1 MDDINDD
8 LAPIEIDLNAAR
20 KGEINED
27 YLGQFGAAVG
37 MLLKT
42 ITQGYEVPVSVRG
55 RGADV
60 KKFVRALD
68 GERRYMSD
76 FNRHGLGHQSTYSS
90 KYKLDKAV
98 KDFERSTGLKW
109 PFK

>member
-1 MDDINDD
+1 MSSIDTD
-8 LAPIEIDLNAAR
+8 LAPIEIDLNAA
-20 KGEINED
+20 KKDELNED

-55 RGADV
+55 SETDI
-60 KKFVRALD
+60 KKFVNVLR

-76 FNRHGLGHQSTYSS
+76 FNKYGLDHDSTYSS
-90 KYKLDKAV
+90 KYKLDGAV
-98 KDFERSTGLKW
+98 KEFEKSTGLKW

>member
-55 RGADV
+55 RDADV